1 MIREREIYLFE
12 LALEDQLNDDEY
24 REFHNLLNQNNELR
38 KEFEEQKKVK
48 EVLNK
53 MSLKNPTKE
62 FWDGYWLGIYNR
74 IERGLAWILISVS
87 AVLFVSYAAYQ
98 AVTKF
103 FSENNM
109 PEFIKVAIVVFVV
122 GSVILVIS
130 LIRERIFSYKRDKY
144 KEIQR

>member
-1 MIREREIYLFE
+1 MIREREIYLLE
-12 LALEDQLNDDEY
+12 LALENQLNDDER
-24 REFHNLLNQNNELR
+24 REFDNLLNQNDELS

-74 IERGLAWILISVS
+74 IERGLAWILISIS
-87 AVLFVSYAAYQ
+87 AVLLASYAAYQ

>member
-12 LALEDQLNDDEY
+12 LALENQLNDDEY
-24 REFHNLLNQNNELR
+24 REFDNLLNQNDELR
-38 KEFEEQKKVK
+38 KEFEEQKKIK

-62 FWDGYWLGIYNR
+62 FWDGYWLDIYNR

-87 AVLFVSYAAYQ
+87 SVLLASYAAYQ

-122 GSVILVIS
+122 GNVILVIS